1 MHALKRAMFT
11 ISFTDSDLIEKIN
24 RMAHKRLE
32 REAKEYT
39 NSSIKQGKYI
49 QEHKRGSG
57 ITRKTLYNILHDES
71 HKVSIK
77 KAELI
82 LEAINSERKVK
93 GKQEYSYADIGVKV
107 WGNVG

>member
-1 MHALKRAMFT
+1 MHTLKRAMF
-11 ISFTDSDLIEKIN
+11 SVNLTDNDLVNKVN
-24 RMAHKRLE
+24 RIAHRRLE

-39 NSSIKQGKYI
+39 NSSIKQEKYI
-49 QEHKRGSG
+49 QEHIRGSG

-71 HKVSIK
+71 HRVSIK

-82 LEAINSERKVK
+82 LEALNIERKFR
-93 GKQEYSYADIGVKV
+93 GKPEISYSDIGLKV